1 MSTPVVKRQNTI
13 SGFKSRIPVACGLH
27 GPASNKPFI
36 SAALGGLTGGTKSK
50 IPVPKNQMKNT
61 KRQTLYS
68 LAHSNAGQIILTSA
82 RDPEIQ
88 THGTTVFDSKI
99 PHYSIKQSRALNTE
113 SQTALFEGRI
123 KGIKTSIQSS
133 PLFYK
138 TTVSTTMK
146 PHLNEDA
153 RPTTRVIVTS
163 KLSLPTRQFTHVM
176 ADNTVQTRKIFL
188 PAGQSPSVI
197 SNNSLVTRKPSPPT
211 GQSTPIMRDNSVE
224 TRKVSPSNL
233 QSAFVTSKEATTT
246 TQCDPGVLLSRL

>member
-13 SGFKSRIPVACGLH
+13 SGFKSRIPVACRLH

-36 SAALGGLTGGTKSK
+36 SAALGELTGGAKSK
-50 IPVPKNQMKNT
+50 IPVPNQMKYT
-61 KRQTLYS
+61 KRQTLS
-68 LAHSNAGQIILTSA
+68 SVAHSNAGQIILIGTG
-82 RDPEIQ
+82 DPEIQ

-113 SQTALFEGRI
+113 SQTALLEERI

-133 PLFYK
+133 PLSYK
-138 TTVSTTMK
+138 TTVSTTMI
-146 PHLNEDA
+146 PHLNDNA
-153 RPTTRVIVTS
+153 RLTTRVIVTS
-163 KLSLPTRQFTHVM
+163 KLSPPTRQFTHVI

-224 TRKVSPSNL
+224 TRKVSPSTL

-246 TQCDPGVLLSRL
+246 QCDPGVLLSRL